1 VSINIVLADDSLI
14 FRKVMK
20 QVVEEVFENP
30 EIRLANSGEEALAFI
45 EESCPDILFTDIE
58 MPGMGGLELIETV
71 KRNGCSCQVIA
82 VSGVINRS
90 GIDLTV
96 KALSAGA
103 LGFVHK
109 PEGGGFQ
116 GSVDELK
123 ESVSEVLDAVR
134 ESRPVAATPPATTS
148 RPARAVKKPSNKD
161 WKFRLVVVAVSTGGP
176 EALARMI
183 PRIPKN
189 FPLPILVV
197 QHMPAS
203 FTPSFARNLDKRSE
217 MNVVEASAG
226 MTPQAGTV
234 YLAPGGIHMVLDA
247 RHALEKLEMDDG
259 PPECSVKPSA
269 DVLFRSVATAY
280 RNRDVLA
287 LVLTG
292 MGEDGTRGLRELKE
306 NHCYAITQ
314 SEESCVVYGMP
325 RMVDEAGLSDESLP
339 IDDIADRLIALT
351 SNLGVKA

>member
-1 VSINIVLADDSLI
+1 MGTRIVLADDSLV

-20 QVVEEVFENP
+20 QVVEETFDVE
-30 EIRLANSGEEALAFI
+30 EIRLASSGAEALALI
-45 EESCPDILFTDIE
+45 EESCPDLLFTDME
-58 MPGMGGLELIETV
+58 MPGMSGLELVDAV
-71 KRNGCSCQVIA
+71 KRGGHACKMIV
-82 VSGVINRS
+82 VSGVMNRS

-103 LGFVHK
+103 IAFIHK

-116 GSVDELK
+116 ASVDLLK
-123 ESVSEVLDAVR
+123 ESLGSALDGIRDSRAVTHV
-134 ESRPVAATPPATTS
+134 PATPAPPPR
-148 RPARAVKKPSNKD
+148 RPRPGRRE
-161 WKFRLVVVAVSTGGP
+161 WKFRVVVVAVSTGGP
-176 EALARMI
+176 EALSRLI
-183 PRIPKN
+183 PALPED

-203 FTPSFARNLDKRSE
+203 FTPSFARNLDRRSAL
-217 MNVVEASAG
+217 NVVEAEAG

-234 YLAPGGIHMVLDA
+234 YLAPGGIHMVLDG
-247 RHALEKLEMDDG
+247 RHALERLEMDDG

-306 NHCYAITQ
+306 NNCYCITQ
-314 SEESCVVYGMP
+314 SEDSCVVYGMP
-325 RMVDEAGLSDESLP
+325 RMVDEAGLSDESAP
-339 IDDIADRLIALT
+339 IDAIAGRLVALT